1 MKAIIWL
8 TQAQGFFVSKPR
20 YRSLQIIPSGEG
32 LVVTI
37 GDQRHAM
44 SVDAFHEW
52 CIGPMSYCVVDLGVG
67 AGSMH
72 WITKRYATD
81 LQRLRH
87 HLVAQ

>member
-1 MKAIIWL
+1 
-8 TQAQGFFVSKPR
+8 
-20 YRSLQIIPSGEG
+20 
-32 LVVTI
+32 
-37 GDQRHAM
+37 M

-72 WITKRYATD
+72 WITKRYVTD

>member
-1 MKAIIWL
+1 MKAIVWL
-8 TQAQGFFVSKPR
+8 TQAQGFFISKPR
-20 YRSLQIIPSGEG
+20 YRSLHTIPIGEG

-37 GDQRHAM
+37 GNQRCAV
-44 SVDAFHEW
+44 SVEAFHEW
-52 CIGPMSYCVVDLGVG
+52 QIGPMSYCVVNLGADL
-67 AGSMH
+67 GSMH